1 MLAEAGIEPAWADF
15 QSTNLYIQISNLS
28 SFQFCKCF
36 ISICLN
42 VKVIKGLMLRCGTD
56 FTPHSSVPWTI
67 QRSSISETD
76 VPYRLTAEL
85 LLSARS
91 SLSKVSTKPRAIQL
105 LIIENSQEGSA
116 RPRYDEFNEND
127 NARVWSIN
135 TQSSFCGPDS
145 FHLFDLCHAS
155 LRNCLAVKAIGERT
169 IDECQNCC
177 QQHCS
182 GFRAAG

>member
-1 MLAEAGIEPAWADF
+1 LHLGGPTAVVAY
-15 QSTNLYIQISNLS
+15 LISNVKNLILFDAADGCLS
-28 SFQFCKCF
+28 
-36 ISICLN
+36 
-42 VKVIKGLMLRCGTD
+42 G
-56 FTPHSSVPWTI
+56 
-67 QRSSISETD
+67 
-76 VPYRLTAEL
+76 RLQP
-85 LLSARS
+85 ARS